1 MQANKTNLTD
11 YQYKL
16 YSDYLDQLDGILTK
30 YGQQTGLSI
39 EYWHIRVDL
48 SKNYDGIDSDNI
60 KMQNSFKHYV
70 YDLYHFLPTI
80 NMTPLTYQIGYD
92 QQRQGTSN
100 TASGSFSIYLLEKP
114 LPGDLFRFYPFEG
127 ATDRTEIFRVT
138 NVRYIRSSKNRL
150 DLYQIDFETAPIL
163 VETLEH
169 VRLNEIYCWDT
180 ERHMFLTEGPCNMMG
195 CISDCRDK
203 LINLINN
210 WYDEQNGWY
219 GLCLENS
226 EYIVDWNNI
235 CIDPNDSECPSAI
248 ISDPPGWPP
257 GPGWPGWPDGPTVP
271 NPGPIPTPERN
282 CSEGSSTKPLVFLN
296 TILKRL
302 KKIFGSLDIQP
313 IWGIGTA
320 EIPIE
325 WIIPYYEIAGPN
337 GPELMQ
343 RDYWD
348 TFTCLSFQPNASSGE
363 LFNLTQI
370 LEGNCTDCPPEL
382 IQEIECHRELYTL
395 VMALVLLL
403 KPLLTEEQLKD
414 KTCDRKCCNQFN
426 PEFVARCIN
435 EATGNVPDY
444 TDLFW
449 DADGS
454 NAGNNAKSY
463 CDQYENAQCIPLY
476 ITWRDGAIWP
486 DGGRVVG

>member
-1 MQANKTNLTD
+1 LQVNKTNLAD

-16 YSDYLDQLDGILTK
+16 YSDYLNQLDGILTK

-48 SKNYDGIDSDNI
+48 SKNYDGVDSGDNV
-60 KMQNSFKHYV
+60 KMQNSFKHYI

-80 NMTPLTYQIGYD
+80 NTTPLNYQIGFD

-100 TASGSFSIYLLEKP
+100 VAIGSLSIYLLDKP
-114 LPGDLFRFYPFEG
+114 LPGDLFRYYPFDG
-127 ATDRTEIFRVT
+127 ATDRTEIFRVS

-169 VRLNEIYCWDT
+169 VRLNNIYCWDT
-180 ERHMFLTEGPCNMMG
+180 ERHLFLDEGPCNQMS

-203 LINLINN
+203 IIELINN

-226 EYIVDWNNI
+226 EYIVDWNSL
-235 CIDPNDSECPSAI
+235 C
-248 ISDPPGWPP
+248 SDPDDPDCPTIDNPPIWPP
-257 GPGWPGWPDGPTVP
+257 GPGWPGWPDGPTTPGFPDPVP
-271 NPGPIPTPERN
+271 EPVKN
-282 CSEGSSTKPLVFLN
+282 CGGGSKTRPLVFLN

-302 KKIFGSLDIQP
+302 KKIFKSLDIQP
-313 IWGIGTA
+313 IYGIGTA

-325 WIIPYYEIAGPN
+325 WIIPYYTMDGPN
-337 GPELMQ
+337 GPEIMV

-348 TFTCLSFQPNASSGE
+348 TFTCLSFQPEATSGE

-370 LEGNCTDCPPEL
+370 LEGSCVDCPPEL

-395 VMALVLLL
+395 VMSLVLLL
-403 KPLLTEEQLKD
+403 KPLLTEEELKD
-414 KTCDRKCCNQFN
+414 NICDRKCCNQFN
-426 PEFVARCIN
+426 PEFVANCITM
-435 EATGNVPDY
+435 ATGNQPDY
-444 TDLFW
+444 KDLFW
-449 DADGS
+449 DASGP
-454 NAGNNAKSY
+454 NAGQNAKSF
-463 CDQYENAQCIPLY
+463 CEKYENALCVPLY
-476 ITWRDGAIWP
+476 ITWKDGAIWP
-486 DGGRVVG
+486 NGGRVAG